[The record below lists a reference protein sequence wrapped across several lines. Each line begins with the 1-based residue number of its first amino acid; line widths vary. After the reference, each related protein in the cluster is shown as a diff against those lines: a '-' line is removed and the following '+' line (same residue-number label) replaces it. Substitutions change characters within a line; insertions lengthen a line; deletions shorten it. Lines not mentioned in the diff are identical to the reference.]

1 MDKKLMANEL
11 VAVAKDILAIE
22 FPTQDALDKYLKN
35 HPAADKAKHKVKE
48 TQKDAPAKD
57 KPEQKDEKEQ
67 KVVEHEGKTYKFNES
82 TKRWHDEKGEPVGNQ
97 GLNDTLNKKQ
107 KTDGKGT
114 DDSQKAPAKV
124 EPAKPEEETEDFGS
138 QKDYVLTVRKQFSD
152 ATGGKNVKDV
162 LKQNDEMHNWA
173 ASDESPDWDTT
184 EPVMDSVWKGYLKS
198 DPDSIAKGANLI
210 VKSGKY
216 SHEDVATQL
225 ELGKARANAVLEL
238 AKAGKDMLGNTLSES
253 NKQYVID
260 HKTDIVKEWDEAIKL
275 FGKGKKEAPK
285 EEPAKPE
292 PTTKEPV
299 KEGPTKPE
307 EVPVKPEAPA
317 KPESKEP
324 EAKPATGDQKSAQF
338 DKFEINMSNEQAE
351 SISQGGK
358 DAMPAVKELLKDPTV
373 RKQLDA
379 LSPDDIRS
387 ELKEYGAWD
396 DDELADDEANKQRIL
411 WIAGGNISEDR
422 DGESVGGSDHPDMP
436 LKNHVKAKIN
446 SNSLVKVSDVMKAN
460 GLTGGEDEL
469 QELAGF
475 KKTLGQRVPE
485 GDSSKY
491 YVRNAQKLKK
501 DFLANMDPANYKDAQ
516 AFATAKARMQKMPVE
531 DFAKVLAAITD
542 EDEAITGAIVD
553 KKFVANEM
561 VRIAKDLMA

>member
-1 MDKKLMANEL
+1 MNKNL
-11 VAVAKDILAIE
+11 VASELTTVAKDILALE
-22 FPTQDALDKYLKN
+22 FPTQDALDKYLED
-35 HPAADKAKHKVKE
+35 HPAADKSKHKVKE
-48 TQKDAPAKD
+48 TKKEEGEKDTPAKD
-57 KPEQKDEKEQ
+57 ESEQ
-67 KVVEHEGKTYKFNES
+67 KVVEHEGKKYKFNES
-82 TKRWHDEKGEPVGNQ
+82 TKRWHDDKGEPVGNQ
-97 GLNDTLNKKQ
+97 GLHDTLNKKQ

-124 EPAKPEEETEDFGS
+124 EPAKPEEETEDFGE
-138 QKDYVLTVRKQFSD
+138 QKDYVLTVRKHFSD
-152 ATGGKNVKDV
+152 ATGGKKVKDI
-162 LKQNDEMHNWA
+162 LQQNDEMHSWA
-173 ASDESPDWDTT
+173 AGKETPDFDLT
-184 EPVMDSVWKGYLKS
+184 EPVMDSVWKGYLKA
-198 DPDSIAKGANLI
+198 DPQSIAKGANLI

-216 SHEDVATQL
+216 SQEDVTTQL
-225 ELGKARANAVLEL
+225 ELGRARANAVLEL

-260 HKTDIVKEWDEAIKL
+260 RKMESVKEWDKVIKL
-275 FGKGKKEAPK
+275 FGKGKKEAP
-285 EEPAKPE
+285 A
-292 PTTKEPV
+292 TKEPV

-307 EVPVKPEAPA
+307 EVPVKPV

-324 EAKPATGDQKSAQF
+324 EAKPAIGDQKSAQF
-338 DKFEINMSNEQAE
+338 DKFEINMSKEQAE

-387 ELKEYGAWD
+387 ELENYGAWD

-491 YVRNAQKLKK
+491 YVRNVQKLKK

-516 AFATAKARMQKMPVE
+516 AFATAKARMQKMPLE

-542 EDEAITGAIVD
+542 EEEDIKTGMD
-553 KKFVANEM
+553 KKFVANEI
-561 VRIAKDLMA
+561 VRIAKSLMA